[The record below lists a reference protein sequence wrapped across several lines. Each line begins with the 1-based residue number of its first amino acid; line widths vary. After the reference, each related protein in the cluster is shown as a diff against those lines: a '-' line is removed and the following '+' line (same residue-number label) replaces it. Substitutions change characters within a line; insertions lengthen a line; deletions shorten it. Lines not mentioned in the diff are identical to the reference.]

1 MCIMLQNNMQVGI
14 NSKMIPGR
22 ININYNV
29 HIHKII
35 ACTAQLLSPR
45 SNVLNSLFIYQ
56 FNATVLS
63 VEKLS
68 YHVHKHLWL
77 HILGFISSVWWTN
90 LNTLTLGKYT
100 LTIKIKRTYFPKVES
115 TTNSPPPQ
123 FWKSRGVLKIMG
135 GGGGTLVRLGW
146 P

>member
-1 MCIMLQNNMQVGI
+1 MQVGI

-68 YHVHKHLWL
+68 YKSCPQAPVVTYIRL
-77 HILGFISSVWWTN
+77 H
-90 LNTLTLGKYT
+90 
-100 LTIKIKRTYFPKVES
+100 
-115 TTNSPPPQ
+115 
-123 FWKSRGVLKIMG
+123 
-135 GGGGTLVRLGW
+135 
-146 P
+146 